1 MIIEDK
7 RLRMPKVDLKK
18 KPTFELLRAIGK
30 GASQDIA
37 PHPFMKA
44 KPPKGIKIEEIFIKQ
59 SGPNVKKPNKENN
72 KENNKESNKKKIKKT
87 MNKNK
92 YKKKKS

>member
-30 GASQDIA
+30 GAAQDIA

-44 KPPKGIKIEEIFIKQ
+44 KPPKGIKIEEIFLKQ
-59 SGPNVKKPNKENN
+59 PNKRIQNVN
-72 KENNKESNKKKIKKT
+72 IPKENKKKIKKT

>member
-44 KPPKGIKIEEIFIKQ
+44 KPPKGIKIEEIFIK
-59 SGPNVKKPNKENN
+59 KPNKEN
-72 KENNKESNKKKIKKT
+72 KKESNNKKIKKP